1 MPSCWWCQIAQVKLW
16 NWNGSKRAPK
26 HGPDTNL
33 PGTQKSGVKT
43 LFFNSRGGGNNVN
56 SRKGGRYNYCHYPL
70 YILPK
75 LKCGSLDLVSRSFLS
90 DWLFLT
96 KTGDKATGW
105 QGIFYLFWIVI
116 NYYGLAYLKHPMPCA
131 QYIFVEW
138 MNKLCILYYTGVFHT
153 RAYVLWSQKPCVVR
167 CKKMAANQDVYPI
180 WNKILLFLPR
190 KGGICFFSHLGLGW
204 PLINEVQ

>member
-1 MPSCWWCQIAQVKLW
+1 MGVGGHQSMVQIQTCQVPRRVGLRHCFSIQGEVAI
-16 NWNGSKRAPK
+16 
-26 HGPDTNL
+26 
-33 PGTQKSGVKT
+33 T
-43 LFFNSRGGGNNVN
+43 LTAGKEGDIITVII
-56 SRKGGRYNYCHYPL
+56 HYIFCL
-70 YILPK
+70 
-75 LKCGSLDLVSRSFLS
+75 LKCGPLDLDARSFLS

-105 QGIFYLFWIVI
+105 QGIFYLFCIVI
-116 NYYGLAYLKHPMPCA
+116 NYYGLVYLKHPMPCA

-153 RAYVLWSQKPCVVR
+153 RAYVLRSQKPCAVQ